1 MNAWLWCWSCVTPP
15 QPVPIPDEKR
25 GGLVVGLAL
34 PPCKKKKKSL
44 ATETPM
50 KVQETSTAS
59 LDAEGSS
66 LWRVR
71 TLSGDSRGENHMA
84 DHPSLDQE
92 NHRRR
97 MDRVRTVDK
106 TGKTE
111 QIVFEMK
118 SCKLTLL
125 GNSET
130 KWTQSGQRIL
140 QTGETL
146 LLSANRRDAVV
157 LSKQERRCCSQ
168 QTGETLLFSENRRDA
183 VVLRTRRQ
191 HLSSYP
197 PPNTHRQWTN
207 HAIKI
212 SIEGINKMES
222 LWAKNHHDIL
232 QNKEKEDQD

>member
-1 MNAWLWCWSCVTPP
+1 
-15 QPVPIPDEKR
+15 
-25 GGLVVGLAL
+25 
-34 PPCKKKKKSL
+34 
-44 ATETPM
+44 M
-50 KVQETSTAS
+50 KVQVTSTAS

-168 QTGETLLFSENRRDA
+168 KTGETLLFSGHEDNTS
-183 VVLRTRRQ
+183 LPI
-191 HLSSYP
+191 P
-197 PPNTHRQWTN
+197 PPTHTDSGPPMLSRS
-207 HAIKI
+207 A
-212 SIEGINKMES
+212 
-222 LWAKNHHDIL
+222 
-232 QNKEKEDQD
+232 

>member
-1 MNAWLWCWSCVTPP
+1 
-15 QPVPIPDEKR
+15 
-25 GGLVVGLAL
+25 
-34 PPCKKKKKSL
+34 
-44 ATETPM
+44 
-50 KVQETSTAS
+50 
-59 LDAEGSS
+59 
-66 LWRVR
+66 
-71 TLSGDSRGENHMA
+71 MA

-106 TGKTE
+106 TGKRE

-125 GNSET
+125 GISET

-191 HLSSYP
+191 HLSSHP
-197 PPNTHRQWTN
+197 PPTHTDSGPPMLSRS
-207 HAIKI
+207 A
-212 SIEGINKMES
+212 
-222 LWAKNHHDIL
+222 
-232 QNKEKEDQD
+232 